1 MEIWH
6 ILITFAIAMRETTS
20 KRYYKISEVS
30 DMTGVVSSTLRFWES
45 QFPILSPHRND
56 KGTRFYTPDDI
67 ETVRIIKYLGHDKGL
82 KIEAAKEELR
92 INRDG
97 VKRKADALRR
107 LGIVRDRIQE
117 LIDSLHKLR

>member
-1 MEIWH
+1 M
-6 ILITFAIAMRETTS
+6 
-20 KRYYKISEVS
+20 
-30 DMTGVVSSTLRFWES
+30 
-45 QFPILSPHRND
+45 
-56 KGTRFYTPDDI
+56 
-67 ETVRIIKYLGHDKGL
+67 RIIKYLVHDKGL